1 MSMVENCEVIEKIE
15 ILNEVGAGII
25 AKFIRQLIKINIDIE
40 DTINPI
46 VILYWQT
53 VELKNN
59 LITMDNI
66 FELNKA
72 EAQLNFVNQ
81 YVKKLELG
89 E

>member
-1 MSMVENCEVIEKIE
+1 MNYIKKCEVIEKIE

-25 AKFIRQLIKINIDIE
+25 AKFVRQLIKRNIDIE
-40 DTINPI
+40 DISNPI

-59 LITMDNI
+59 LIDKDNI
-66 FELNKA
+66 LELNEA

-81 YVKKLELG
+81 YVKKISK
-89 E
+89 